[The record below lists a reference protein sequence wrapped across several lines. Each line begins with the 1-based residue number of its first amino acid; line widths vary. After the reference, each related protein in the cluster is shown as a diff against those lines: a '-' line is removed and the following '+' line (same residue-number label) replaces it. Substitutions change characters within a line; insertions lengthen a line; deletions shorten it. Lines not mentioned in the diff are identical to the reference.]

1 MPQDNQGKYQMNDQK
16 VRHANRLSDPPPE
29 GPGGNENS
37 SVHSTTFD
45 HGDGTGHTEMADGS
59 RHEHPDMESHKDMLA
74 NMMADCGGQGE
85 DGKPMPAK
93 MAGGED
99 SWD

>member
-1 MPQDNQGKYQMNDQK
+1 MPMDSQGKYQMNDQK
-16 VRHANRLSDPPPE
+16 VRHSNAMHPAMPSHQS
-29 GPGGNENS
+29 GT
-37 SVHSTTFD
+37 VHSTTFD

-59 RHEHPDMESHKDMLA
+59 RHEHPDMESHKNAMA
-74 NMMADCGGQGE
+74 NMMDDCGGQGE

-93 MAGGED
+93 AAGKDE